1 MRSGVGQKLSI
12 DAVIQFFAS
21 QTAPKHDRML
31 SEVVSVANLS
41 HSEISGNAYW
51 SGSRLVTSEGCYSPE
66 DWIVERTDIVG
77 PVGCGYDTN
86 GLLSTALGGHGID
99 ECAFPRGMTPVFQIK
114 ET

>member
-21 QTAPKHDRML
+21 QTAPKDGRML

-66 DWIVERTDIVG
+66 DWIVERTDIVD
-77 PVGCGYDTN
+77 PGCGYGTN

-99 ECAFPRGMTPVFQIK
+99 ECAFPGGMTPVFQIK

>member
-77 PVGCGYDTN
+77 CDEGCGYGTGAFIN
-86 GLLSTALGGHGID
+86 STGRTWH
-99 ECAFPRGMTPVFQIK
+99 R
-114 ET
+114 